1 MVFFVFSCTFGAI
14 NQHTCTNPLHH
25 FFGVRNSNNLVN
37 TVHGLCTE
45 ALGTLSEVGCVV
57 FHVHLRNSSIQ
68 STLVIDLLA

>member
-1 MVFFVFSCTFGAI
+1 M
-14 NQHTCTNPLHH
+14 
-25 FFGVRNSNNLVN
+25 N

-68 STLVIDLLA
+68 STLVIDLKGRVFSLIKKYADKQKQHVCLFFLFVFF